1 MNPIL
6 PRTVSFNSFPISS
19 KKCGTGNGVRGG
31 GFEPVRT
38 KYKNVRRR
46 LYPRYSTF
54 EVNPPRLNFEVQYNS
69 AWRKMYA
76 DDAPPVK
83 NALHH
88 LPRQPPPKKAD
99 IPVIILRTK

>member
-1 MNPIL
+1 M
-6 PRTVSFNSFPISS
+6 
-19 KKCGTGNGVRGG
+19 
-31 GFEPVRT
+31 RT

-54 EVNPPRLNFEVQYNS
+54 EVNPPSDNFEVQYNNACKKIYS
-69 AWRKMYA
+69 

-88 LPRQPPPKKAD
+88 LSAKKRLID
-99 IPVIILRTK
+99 GTKYTAGHTSGNSPNKGRSKSVE